1 MYRYQQFLLNKDTH
15 TIWLCC
21 QIPCLILYAKWDESG
36 SWKKVS
42 FLKQWRSGFK
52 LACLAG
58 AQKRKRVVTSANSEA
73 APRSL
78 FWAAKGL
85 NELRRVRFELIG
97 KKTVFFFFK
106 RPNMARTQISEH
118 KWGPRT
124 KISALSRPWCRLH
137 RLRFEIFSSTPLLI
151 QTFLKCFPQNF
162 KSSRYFILRCT
173 WFPVIVHECCI

>member
-97 KKTVFFFFK
+97 KKTVFFFFLRGQTWRVPK
-106 RPNMARTQISEH
+106 SRNTSGDPEQRFRRCLGHGAGYTGLGLRSSVAHHCWSKLSWSASLRTLNQV
-118 KWGPRT
+118 GT
-124 KISALSRPWCRLH
+124 
-137 RLRFEIFSSTPLLI
+137 SS
-151 QTFLKCFPQNF
+151 
-162 KSSRYFILRCT
+162 
-173 WFPVIVHECCI
+173 